1 MPYRIHFMNR
11 ILLILHA
18 IRENISLP
26 GMLQYIHILA
36 TDVQLGAVYLYEEA
50 DYLVPLIVLHLL
62 LFCTVGP
69 V

>member
-1 MPYRIHFMNR
+1 MLYGKTLASQACFSIY
-11 ILLILHA
+11 
-18 IRENISLP
+18 ISLP
-26 GMLQYIHILA
+26 GMLQYILA